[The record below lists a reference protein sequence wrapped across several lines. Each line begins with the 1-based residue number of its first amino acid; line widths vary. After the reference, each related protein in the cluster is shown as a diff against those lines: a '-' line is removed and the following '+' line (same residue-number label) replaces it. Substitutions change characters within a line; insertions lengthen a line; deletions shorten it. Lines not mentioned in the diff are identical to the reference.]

1 MSIIGADGEIS
12 KRSPRGCFWV
22 GCSDCPM
29 PTNEINSASEESVF
43 HDNIANLITP
53 TDINCLAAMQFALA
67 VRGVTSIVVCGHYGC
82 RGIKLAINDGGG
94 EILGNWLKP
103 IGRTARKY
111 ETLLSVI
118 GDESDKLD
126 ALCELN
132 VIEQVVSAC
141 RTSVISEVWR
151 RGQKLSVCGLFYNKQ
166 TNLIFDLD
174 MRVESDKQLLRN
186 YERAI
191 SSFKHRWQLQ
201 PGN

>member
-12 KRSPRGCFWV
+12 ESRPRACFWV
-22 GCSDCPM
+22 SCSDCPM
-29 PTNEINSASEESVF
+29 PTDKINGTADKSVF

-53 TDINCLAAMQFALA
+53 TDINCLAAMQFAVD
-67 VRGVTSIVVCGHYGC
+67 VRGVKCIVVCGRYGC
-82 RGIKLAINDGGG
+82 RGIEFAINDGGG

-111 ETLLSVI
+111 ESLLSGI
-118 GDESDKLD
+118 GDKYEKLD

-151 RGQKLSVCGLFYNKQ
+151 RGQKLSVCGLIYNEQ
-166 TNLIFDLD
+166 NNLIFDLN
-174 MRVESDKQLLRN
+174 MRVENNTQLSRN

-191 SSFKHRWQLQ
+191 SSFKQRWQLQ
-201 PGN
+201 SDK